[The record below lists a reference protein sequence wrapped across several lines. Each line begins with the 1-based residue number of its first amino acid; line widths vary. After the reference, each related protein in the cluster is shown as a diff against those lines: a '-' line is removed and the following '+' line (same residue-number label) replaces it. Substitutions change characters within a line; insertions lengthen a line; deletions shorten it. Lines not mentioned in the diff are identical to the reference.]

1 MMSPTIDI
9 CDMKKKSFKHNL
21 EYITFCNKAE
31 LGYSHRRREFSW
43 LGGGGAVG
51 YLLLTCDTYGCS
63 AASNWKP
70 GPHAV
75 STIVKCLQSPG
86 CC

>member
-1 MMSPTIDI
+1 MIYI
-9 CDMKKKSFKHNL
+9 CGVGFASLYVVCGKLNDCA
-21 EYITFCNKAE
+21 CN
-31 LGYSHRRREFSW
+31 
-43 LGGGGAVG
+43 VG
-51 YLLLTCDTYGCS
+51 LYQLSDKCVLLTCVTCGCS

-75 STIVKCLQSPG
+75 STIVTCLQSPD

>member
-1 MMSPTIDI
+1 MRLD
-9 CDMKKKSFKHNL
+9 
-21 EYITFCNKAE
+21 YKAPYD
-31 LGYSHRRREFSW
+31 LGI
-43 LGGGGAVG
+43 
-51 YLLLTCDTYGCS
+51 LTCDCS

-86 CC
+86 C

>member
-1 MMSPTIDI
+1 MD
-9 CDMKKKSFKHNL
+9 KKNGWIEKHRW
-21 EYITFCNKAE
+21 ITNRWMVGCIENKD
-31 LGYSHRRREFSW
+31 GW
-43 LGGGGAVG
+43 LDVQKKRDGWV
-51 YLLLTCDTYGCS
+51 LTCDTCSCS

-75 STIVKCLQSPG
+75 STIIQCIQSTG